1 MISSLARMQSPL
13 HKFQEVW
20 SLPSSSVGEEEVLP
34 RIVTY
39 REVPVTH
46 PVGQE

>member
-20 SLPSSSVGEEEVLP
+20 SLPSSVGEEEVLP
-34 RIVTY
+34 RTVIY